1 MRSDVVLLPLDRPL
15 LTALLAVAVA
25 EADPPEVMPPV
36 ADPTGGDGWTAERRA
51 AFLRF
56 HAWRSL
62 PPDPVES
69 TYAITVAGRVA
80 GAARLCPRPDRDRDR
95 KRVRPGTVEAGTV
108 EAGLWIGRSHRG
120 AGVGGTVL
128 RLLIDRARAD
138 GHDRLYLSTTPENT
152 AMRHLMAGLGLT
164 GTQGQFAL

>member
-1 MRSDVVLLPLDRPL
+1 MRSDVTLLPLDRPL

-25 EADPPEVMPPV
+25 DADPPEVMPPV
-36 ADPTGGDGWTAERRA
+36 PDPTGGDGWTAERRA
-51 AFLRF
+51 AFVRF

-80 GAARLCPRPDRDRDR
+80 GAARLCPRPDRNSNRER
-95 KRVRPGTVEAGTV
+95 EGPGTVEADTV
-108 EAGLWIGRSHRG
+108 EAGLWIGRSYRG

-152 AMRHLMAGLGLT
+152 AMRQLMSGIGLI
-164 GTQGQFAL
+164 GTQGEFAL

>member
-1 MRSDVVLLPLDRPL
+1 MRSDVALLPLDRPL

-25 EADPPEVMPPV
+25 DADPPEVMPPV

-51 AFLRF
+51 AFVRF
-56 HAWRSL
+56 HTWRSL

-80 GAARLCPRPDRDRDR
+80 GAARLCPRPDRNRDR
-95 KRVRPGTVEAGTV
+95 EGEGPGTV
-108 EAGLWIGRSHRG
+108 EAGLWIGRPYRG
-120 AGVGGTVL
+120 AGVGGSVL
-128 RLLIDRARAD
+128 RLLIDRARAA

-152 AMRHLMAGLGLT
+152 AMRRLMAGLGLI
-164 GTQGQFAL
+164 GTQGEFAL

>member
-1 MRSDVVLLPLDRPL
+1 MRSDVTLLPLDRPL
-15 LTALLAVAVA
+15 LAGLLAVAVA
-25 EADPPEVMPPV
+25 DADPAEVMPPV
-36 ADPTGGDGWTAERRA
+36 TDPAGGEGWTVERRA
-51 AFLRF
+51 AFERF

-80 GAARLCPRPDRDRDR
+80 GAARLCARPDRNRNR
-95 KRVRPGTVEAGTV
+95 EREGPGTV

-164 GTQGQFAL
+164 GVQGEFTL